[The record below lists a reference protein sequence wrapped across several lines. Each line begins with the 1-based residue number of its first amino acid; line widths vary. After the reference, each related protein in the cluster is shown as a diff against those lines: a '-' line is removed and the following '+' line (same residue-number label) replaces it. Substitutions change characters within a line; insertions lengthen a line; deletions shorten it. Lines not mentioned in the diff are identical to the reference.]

1 MCHKPCKPWSKVSLS
16 GSSLVWKNLHPK
28 SRDFLSTEATLQ
40 QLSPD
45 YAEYALA
52 LVHGK
57 DLSPWHERRLWQE
70 KAAVRKAGPVDSFSN
85 LKVAAYRM
93 ARTAWLTTQQAN
105 GQEELR
111 KVKNKDFGFPD
122 EEDMQLYIEEL
133 YQMQEGLCALTGI
146 TLQLDRAQE
155 DEELLCSLDR
165 INSSGHYSP
174 GNLQIVCRFANR
186 WKSSSDNADFMR
198 LIRIVMDSTGF

>member
-1 MCHKPCKPWSKVSLS
+1 
-16 GSSLVWKNLHPK
+16 
-28 SRDFLSTEATLQ
+28 
-40 QLSPD
+40 
-45 YAEYALA
+45 
-52 LVHGK
+52 
-57 DLSPWHERRLWQE
+57 
-70 KAAVRKAGPVDSFSN
+70 
-85 LKVAAYRM
+85 M